1 MSEASVKPD
10 SEHKE
15 ELYAAPYEGITER
28 YLGLSLPKF
37 LTALFIII
45 VLAIYLG
52 VLLFGDNS
60 LEVLLRLEEYEE
72 YLQHEINSYKSE
84 NAALQKEYFEL
95 KELQPE
101 KQGQ

>member
-1 MSEASVKPD
+1 MSDEIAPKQAA
-10 SEHKE
+10 EHKE
-15 ELYAAPYEGITER
+15 ALYSSSSQGITEV

-37 LTALFIII
+37 LFALSIVI
-45 VLAIYLG
+45 VLAIYLN

-60 LEVLLRLEEYEE
+60 LEVLLQLEEYEE

-95 KELQPE
+95 KELEPE
-101 KQGQ
+101 K

>member
-1 MSEASVKPD
+1 MAELGTPQE

-15 ELYAAPYEGITER
+15 ELYASPSQGITER

-37 LTALFIII
+37 IFAVFVI
-45 VLAIYLG
+45 VILAIYLG

-60 LEVLLRLEEYEE
+60 LEVLLQLEEYED
-72 YLQHEINSYKSE
+72 YLQHEIDGYKSQ

-95 KELQPE
+95 KELEPD
-101 KQGQ
+101 K